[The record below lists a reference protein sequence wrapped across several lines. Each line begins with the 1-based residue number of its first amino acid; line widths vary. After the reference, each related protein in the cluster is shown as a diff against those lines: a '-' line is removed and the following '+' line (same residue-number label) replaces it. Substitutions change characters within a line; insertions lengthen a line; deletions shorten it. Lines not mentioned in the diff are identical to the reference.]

1 MKGGGGRWLIEK
13 TPNWIASL
21 WVGNGCPRNPRRPG
35 VWIQTQLNRTH
46 FPFVALAR
54 TATQAKQP
62 PAVPRRVHPIR
73 SSYSLAVARSWPRPR
88 TARVRDVH
96 ALSPSTG
103 HYYCRR
109 RATTGV
115 GRSGVVGLQVL
126 PRCSCT
132 AGTPR
137 RSRIVVVLV

>member
-1 MKGGGGRWLIEK
+1 MINRK
-13 TPNWIASL
+13 N
-21 WVGNGCPRNPRRPG
+21 
-35 VWIQTQLNRTH
+35 TQLNCISLGWKRLPPQSPQTRRMDPNPTQPHAFLFRRTRTH
-46 FPFVALAR
+46 AR
-54 TATQAKQP
+54 TASQAKQP
-62 PAVPRRVHPIR
+62 PAAPCRVHPIR